1 VSLSKKSSFT
11 ERFAEIERWALSKP
25 LWWFAVF
32 SIFLHVLRQPSAFL
46 HPQFWAEDGKIFFLQ
61 DYLLGPGAFLR
72 TYAGYLHVWPRS
84 AAFIFGYLPLYWL
97 PLVYKLFSLFT
108 HGILLALISSKRFPG
123 SHGQKAIC
131 MLIIPFVPNDGEA
144 YLNLANTISFCC
156 LVLSVL
162 IILNPPTHWYS
173 RALEAAGA
181 FVLGATGPYFV
192 FILPLAVIYWI
203 VRRDGKLA
211 YLYRGLGL
219 LGGVILQMAFF
230 NIQDR
235 VEPLDIHP
243 PISTWAKAIRVALKS
258 LEFGKVPF
266 PEFVQWIM
274 AIGTLA
280 ALLICFWPGIK
291 AIIEGKFS
299 ASTFLAGVAAAN
311 LAASMWVGRVFLNN
325 LGPFTGASRYY
336 LVSYILV
343 LWALVLDWDRDF
355 RNLRR
360 SLVACSFL
368 FSIFNFSSMMP
379 SRGVD
384 WASQVNELKSSGQV
398 EMQALPL
405 RPEWTFLVEKDK
417 AWRR

>member
-1 VSLSKKSSFT
+1 VSLSKKPSFD
-11 ERFAEIERWALSKP
+11 RWILSKP
-25 LWWFAVF
+25 LWWFALF
-32 SIFLHVLRQPSAFL
+32 SLFLHILRQPFAFL

-61 DYLLGPGAFLR
+61 DYLFGPHAFLR
-72 TYAGYLHVWPRS
+72 TYAGYLHLWPRL

-123 SHGQKAIC
+123 SHVQKAIC

-156 LVLSVL
+156 LILSALVVLS
-162 IILNPPTHWYS
+162 PPTNWCS
-173 RALEAAGA
+173 RATEAVGT
-181 FVLGATGPYFV
+181 FILGATGPYFV
-192 FILPLAVIYWI
+192 FILPLAVVYWTFQG
-203 VRRDGKLA
+203 DKKWT
-211 YLYRGLGL
+211 YFSRGLGL
-219 LGGVILQMAFF
+219 LGGTILQAAFF
-230 NIQDR
+230 NIKDR
-235 VEPLDIHP
+235 PEPLDIHP
-243 PISTWAKAIRVALKS
+243 PFSAWAKAIRVALKC

-266 PEFVQWIM
+266 PKFVEWIM

-291 AIIEGKFS
+291 AIAEKRFS
-299 ASTFLAGVAAAN
+299 ASTFLAGVATAN

-336 LVSYILV
+336 FVSYVLV
-343 LWALVLDWDRDF
+343 LWALVLDWDKKF
-355 RNLRR
+355 PYLRR
-360 SLVACSFL
+360 VLIASSFL
-368 FSIFNFSSMMP
+368 FSLFNFSSMMP

-384 WASQVNELKSSGQV
+384 WANQVRELKDLGKV
-398 EMQALPL
+398 EMKALPL